1 MGSRRPIVSA
11 HDFGV
16 LSGIPMMA
24 AVSWTTAERT
34 WNTVARNASHY
45 AGAILSR
52 SPEKIAQRVREIAGK
67 HDLPLTPSEIAQQ
80 LVTFEIETAMQ
91 IIRGHAP
98 KRWVPDISIEG
109 EANLE
114 TELSEEGV
122 LWE

>member
-24 AVSWTTAERT
+24 AVTWTTAERT
-34 WNTVARNASHY
+34 WNTVARNAGPY

-80 LVTFEIETAMQ
+80 LVTFEIEKIFRQ
-91 IIRGHAP
+91 NFRFF
-98 KRWVPDISIEG
+98 S
-109 EANLE
+109 
-114 TELSEEGV
+114 
-122 LWE
+122 